1 MSKFLIVGLGNKGP
15 QYKNTRHN
23 IGFMFIDYLAES
35 FGIKSF
41 KSKTHGDFSE
51 ISTEKFSLLLLKP
64 TTLMNL
70 SGKALLEFKKYYNPD
85 EIIVVHD
92 DLDMPLGKVRIR
104 YNNSDGG
111 HNGLKSIRQYI
122 GNEYWKLKIG
132 IDRPALQTQITN
144 YVLRKF
150 SKDELGKITGIFYK
164 MEDNFELLLFEKELF
179 VQKVM
184 NH

>member
-111 HNGLKSIRQYI
+111 HNGLKSII
-122 GNEYWKLKIG
+122 SSLGG
-132 IDRPALQTQITN
+132 DG
-144 YVLRKF
+144 F
-150 SKDELGKITGIFYK
+150 ELGT
-164 MEDNFELLLFEKELF
+164 
-179 VQKVM
+179 VT
-184 NH
+184 

>member
-1 MSKFLIVGLGNKGP
+1 MNKFLLVGLGNIGP

-23 IGFMFIDYLAES
+23 IGFMFVDYLAES

-41 KSKTHGDFSE
+41 KSKTHGDFAE
-51 ISTEKFSLLLLKP
+51 LSTEKFSLLLLKP

-85 EIIVVHD
+85 EIIVAHD
-92 DLDMPLGKVRIR
+92 DLDMALGRVRLR

-132 IDRPALQTQITN
+132 IDRPALQTQVTS
-144 YVLRKF
+144 YVLGRF
-150 SKDELGKITGIFYK
+150 APQEFDKILTLFPK
-164 MEDNFELLLFEKELF
+164 MGDNFESLLFEKEQF

-184 NH
+184 NP